1 MGLVF
6 IYLSFKQKLVEL
18 KKKNKHLI
26 NVNRCPMHVTSNCF
40 LKRVKVWT
48 AEADNAFDQIVID
61 LFGFSGICKTCSRL
75 LQCRKL
81 CWFTSST
88 NSKTRF
94 SKLDKPSEYFFTT
107 VLDKKFLG
115 VRLLRGGSSEKYISM
130 KEPLQNKKLPAIT
143 SSVIYAAKERNSMI
157 IALY

>member
-6 IYLSFKQKLVEL
+6 IYLSFKQKLLEL

-26 NVNRCPMHVTSNCF
+26 NVNRCPLHVTSNCF
-40 LKRVKVWT
+40 LKRVKVLT

-107 VLDKKFLG
+107 VLDRKFLG
-115 VRLLRGGSSEKYISM
+115 VRLLRGGVFWKVHKYERASSEQKTTSYYIQRDIRS
-130 KEPLQNKKLPAIT
+130 
-143 SSVIYAAKERNSMI
+143 
-157 IALY
+157 

>member
-94 SKLDKPSEYFFTT
+94 SKLDKPSEYFFTS
-107 VLDKKFLG
+107 VLNRKFLG
-115 VRLLRGGSSEKYISM
+115 VRLLGGGGGGLM
-130 KEPLQNKKLPAIT
+130 KITKVWKSLCRTKNYQLLHPAWYTQLKKEIQW
-143 SSVIYAAKERNSMI
+143 S
-157 IALY
+157 